1 MTYVVYGLNSG
12 TTSAVKRAVLG
23 HFTDEKVS
31 QAKDILFENCEKEI
45 IGDKKKRVT
54 TSARSNTE
62 ANLDDV
68 IAAIQL
74 LGPKRKLPTFA
85 VSACDMSNMPR
96 SHPEEI
102 NNISMADRMNRLEET
117 VEALKGLVDRTLTE
131 NSQIKEELKEL
142 KSVHVPLTYTDKIKI
157 PPPPSYAD
165 KIKTPSSTE
174 GLYYSKPLSVTMPSS
189 SVIMTRRCSKS
200 DPSDGSENNKGDVS
214 SPSNIKAAPAVPSSQ
229 KQQNP
234 TSAITPAS
242 QDGKDGWQ
250 DAPRRRR
257 KRRVVTGVGSDE
269 RITGAPVASRH
280 LFIYRI
286 QHTVSLDDL
295 TEYLINKHIDVRSL
309 KRISHDDSKY
319 RSFHLETGK
328 EDYKRLLDINM
339 WPSGVCVRTFI
350 DRRHKE

>member
-1 MTYVVYGLNSG
+1 
-12 TTSAVKRAVLG
+12 
-23 HFTDEKVS
+23 
-31 QAKDILFENCEKEI
+31 
-45 IGDKKKRVT
+45 
-54 TSARSNTE
+54 
-62 ANLDDV
+62 
-68 IAAIQL
+68 
-74 LGPKRKLPTFA
+74 
-85 VSACDMSNMPR
+85 
-96 SHPEEI
+96 
-102 NNISMADRMNRLEET
+102 MADRMNRLEET
-117 VEALKGLVDRTLTE
+117 VEALRGLVDKTLTE

-142 KSVHVPLTYTDKIKI
+142 KSA
-157 PPPPSYAD
+157 PPSYAD

-174 GLYYSKPLSVTMPSS
+174 GLYYSKPLTVTMPSS
-189 SVIMTRRCSKS
+189 SVWPTVTRKRSDS
-200 DPSDGSENNKGDVS
+200 DPSAGSANNKGNV
-214 SPSNIKAAPAVPSSQ
+214 SPSSNINATPAVPSSQ
-229 KQQNP
+229 RQNKP
-234 TSAITPAS
+234 TSAMTPAS

-295 TEYLINKHIDVRSL
+295 TEYLVNKDIDVRSL